1 MITTQH
7 IRKER
12 FRRIIAQY
20 FYSFYHL
27 FLFPIC
33 PIFSVCNT
41 LQGKK
46 YMFKE
51 IALVAVLCKEHL
63 DNEKAN
69 SFFSSAF
76 LTELEPGVTLK
87 KKFECTCRENHR
99 FRHLV

>member
-1 MITTQH
+1 
-7 IRKER
+7 
-12 FRRIIAQY
+12 
-20 FYSFYHL
+20 
-27 FLFPIC
+27 
-33 PIFSVCNT
+33 
-41 LQGKK
+41 
-46 YMFKE
+46 MFKE